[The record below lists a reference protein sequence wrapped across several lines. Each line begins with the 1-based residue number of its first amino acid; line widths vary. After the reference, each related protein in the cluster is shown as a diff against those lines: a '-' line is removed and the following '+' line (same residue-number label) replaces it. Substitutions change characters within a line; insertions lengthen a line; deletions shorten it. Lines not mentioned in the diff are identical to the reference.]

1 MDTKEQLLQ
10 VMLGEALS
18 SIETNVTGKVDEVE
32 TQLNAKLEGIRAMAL
47 DGMRD
52 IEAIIDKKPFS
63 VNLGT
68 LEKPKTKLVHS
79 SFKLITK
86 ILAAAKRKEKHIMM
100 VGEAGSGK
108 TQLAANIAEALK
120 LQFYPM
126 SVGLQTTKSDLLGFI
141 NAQGNYV
148 TTPVRNAY
156 ENGGLLLLDEFDAA
170 HAGVVTILNSLLA
183 NGHCSFPDKIVE
195 RHPNFV
201 CVCAC
206 NTYGRGAN
214 INYVG
219 RNRLDAATLD
229 RFIVVDVGYDN
240 KLEKKLT
247 GNDKWNAVIKQVRK
261 NINKQGIKM
270 IVSPRASMDGADL
283 LEAGFKP
290 KEVFDM
296 VIAKGCDDDTK
307 KKLMEDVDLSD
318 LEIEIP
324 EPKEEPKKEE
334 PKQDYQ
340 YDVSC
345 EFNYKDNIVQF
356 NVYNPELEKYLLE
369 EEKTFQVW
377 LYKDRNSS
385 NEALSIQFHKNFTG
399 QCARLDKTGNVTRVF
414 VKPGSVELTNDNETL
429 SEGFKDLDGNELEAV
444 LETISKTKDIYI
456 CGAEGADKFKD
467 IKIQFRVVKENGIKR
482 YFDIDLNKIRT
493 NFETGEQMELE
504 F

>member
-18 SIETNVTGKVDEVE
+18 SIETNVTGKVEEVE

-201 CVCAC
+201 CICAC

-296 VIAKGCDDDTK
+296 VIAKGCDEDTK

-324 EPKEEPKKEE
+324 EPEEEPKKEE
-334 PKQDYQ
+334 PKT
-340 YDVSC
+340 SC
-345 EFNYKDNIVQF
+345 DLSIEFNYKDKLVSTNIF
-356 NVYNPELEKYLLE
+356 DKALERLVLE
-369 EEKTFQVW
+369 DGKTMQIWFDKEKGVA
-377 LYKDRNSS
+377 KD
-385 NEALSIQFHKNFTG
+385 ALSIQLNKDFTG
-399 QCARLDKTGNVTRVF
+399 QCARLEVGSGVVRVF
-414 VKPGSVELTNDNETL
+414 SKVTS
-429 SEGFKDLDGNELEAV
+429 NELDDSEVNNEYFRDLNSSELVDA
-444 LETISKTKDIYI
+444 LEKATQETKAITSDY
-456 CGAEGADKFKD
+456 GFNDL
-467 IKIQFRVVKENGIKR
+467 KIEFRVVKENGTKQFFE
-482 YFDIDLNKIRT
+482 FDLRKMRSK
-493 NFETGEQMELE
+493 FETAEQLELE